1 MATQSA
7 KYNPL
12 ISKLFISRTVILD
25 ILKNYRGFD
34 VGDYEGM
41 GSHELQAMCKNKQMD
56 MLITNVETGR
66 KIFIKYHLEPP
77 KLKQNHIYEYV
88 EDLFDMEQILD
99 SDDELLI
106 ITNDKINDTLREL
119 LSNIYKNDNKFVSV
133 LNLNDY
139 LFNILAHEMVPPHRV
154 LFQDE
159 KDMIYKKYYIT
170 SDKELPEISRFDPVA
185 LAMGIRPGELVE
197 ITRSSP
203 TAITTKYYRLCK

>member
-56 MLITNVETGR
+56 MLITNVETGK

-159 KDMIYKKYYIT
+159 KDIIYKKYYIT

>member
-41 GSHELQAMCKNKQMD
+41 GAHELQAMCKNKQMD
-56 MLITNVETGR
+56 MLITNVETGK

>member
-12 ISKLFISRTVILD
+12 NSKLFISRTVILD
-25 ILKNYRGFD
+25 ILKKNRGFNVD
-34 VGDYEGM
+34 DYEGI

-56 MLITNVETGR
+56 MLVTNDDTGN
-66 KIFIKYHLEPP
+66 KIFIKYHIQPP
-77 KLKQNHIYEYV
+77 KLKQNHIYEYI
-88 EDLFDMEQILD
+88 EDLFDIEQILNN
-99 SDDELLI
+99 DDELLI
-106 ITNDKINDTLREL
+106 ITNDKINDNLRDM
-119 LSNIYKNDNKFVSV
+119 LSNVYKNDGRFVTV

-139 LFNILAHEMVPPHRV
+139 LFNILNHKMVPPHKV
-154 LFQDE
+154 LSQSE
-159 KDMIYKKYYIT
+159 KEDIYKKYYIT
-170 SDKELPEISRFDPVA
+170 TDKELPEISRFDPVA

>member
-41 GSHELQAMCKNKQMD
+41 GAHELQAMCKNKQMD
-56 MLITNVETGR
+56 MLITNVETGK

-133 LNLNDY
+133 LNLNDC

>member
-159 KDMIYKKYYIT
+159 KDIIYKKYYIT

>member
-12 ISKLFISRTVILD
+12 ISKLFISRTVILN
-25 ILKNYRGFD
+25 ILKNFRGFD

-56 MLITNVETGR
+56 MLITNVETGK

-139 LFNILAHEMVPPHRV
+139 LFNILEHEMVPPHRV
-154 LFQDE
+154 LLQDE
-159 KDMIYKKYYIT
+159 KDIIYKKYYIT

>member
-12 ISKLFISRTVILD
+12 NSKLFISRTVLLD
-25 ILKNYRGFD
+25 ILKNNRGFNVD
-34 VGDYEGM
+34 DYEGI
-41 GSHELQAMCKNKQMD
+41 GSHELQAMCKHKQMD
-56 MLITNVETGR
+56 MLVTNEESGK
-66 KIFIKYHLEPP
+66 KIFVKYHIEPP

-88 EDLFDMEQILD
+88 EDLFEMEQILD
-99 SDDELLI
+99 SGDELII

-119 LSNIYKNDNKFVSV
+119 LSNIYKNDNRFVSI

-139 LFNILAHEMVPPHRV
+139 LFNILNHEMVPPHKI
-154 LFQDE
+154 LTQDE
-159 KDMIYKKYYIT
+159 KNQIYKKYYIT
-170 SDKELPEISRFDPVA
+170 TDKELPEISRFDPVA

>member
-12 ISKLFISRTVILD
+12 NSKLFISRTVILD
-25 ILKNYRGFD
+25 ILKKNRGFNVD
-34 VGDYEGM
+34 DYEGI

-56 MLITNVETGR
+56 MLVTNNETGN
-66 KIFIKYHLEPP
+66 KIFIKYHIQPP
-77 KLKQNHIYEYV
+77 KLKQNHVYEYM
-88 EDLFDMEQILD
+88 EDLFDIEQILND
-99 SDDELLI
+99 NDELII
-106 ITNDKINDTLREL
+106 ITNDKINDNLREM
-119 LSNIYKNDNKFVSV
+119 LSNIYKNDGKFVTV

-139 LFNILAHEMVPPHRV
+139 LFNILNHKMVPPHNV
-154 LFQDE
+154 LSQDE
-159 KDMIYKKYYIT
+159 KEEIYKKYYIT
-170 SDKELPEISRFDPVA
+170 ADKELPEISRFDPVA

>member
-41 GSHELQAMCKNKQMD
+41 GAHELQAMCKNKQMD

>member
-41 GSHELQAMCKNKQMD
+41 GAHELQAMCKNKQMD
-56 MLITNVETGR
+56 MLITNVETGK

-159 KDMIYKKYYIT
+159 KDIIYKKYYIT

>member
-25 ILKNYRGFD
+25 ILKNNRGFD

-41 GSHELQAMCKNKQMD
+41 GAHELQAMCKNKQMD

-159 KDMIYKKYYIT
+159 KDTIYKKYYIT

>member
-56 MLITNVETGR
+56 MLITNVETGK